1 MLFDMNS
8 HFEQA
13 VRDPALVYGS
23 PAEVLK
29 DASLSAKERRRVL
42 ESWEADAIRLQA
54 SEAEG
59 FMGGERSRLDQVE
72 AALKQLPAGE

>member
-1 MLFDMNS
+1 MSS

-13 VRDPALVYGS
+13 VCDPALVYGS

-29 DASLSAKERRRVL
+29 DSILTTKEKRRVL

-54 SEAEG
+54 SEEDG
-59 FMGGERSRLDQVE
+59 FGGGERSRLDQVE
-72 AALKQLPAGE
+72 EALKQLPAAE